1 MHSFLYALY
10 LIVVPVV
17 VMRLERHWRWI
28 ERISPM
34 TVLYIIGLLVAN
46 LTRFSA
52 TESVGSV
59 TDLFNAIA
67 VPTAIPLLLM
77 SCNLRGWSIGKAAK
91 VFFCGLTSVV
101 ACCVIGYFIFHDP
114 DNPTRFAQVSA
125 VTTGL
130 YTGGIPNVGA
140 ISQAVGISNE
150 LYLYITS
157 YDLIVTGLY
166 LVFVIFAGK
175 AVFRRL
181 LPPQNTTTQQPNAL
195 TAQPINVSTD
205 NQINT
210 STFQHFNISTVLKEL
225 WLPFLLTAAIVGISV
240 AVATVLSNNGERNMT
255 LLILTLT
262 TLAIGASL
270 LPPIQRQNKQA
281 ESEGRQPYSF
291 ECGLYCV
298 YLFCFAIANSC
309 DVRQMDLSGSLEVL
323 YFLGFVIFGSLTLQ
337 VLLAKLMK
345 IDGDS
350 VLVSSI
356 SLINSPPFVPM
367 VAALLGNKDIIVL
380 GITVGLLGYMLGNYM
395 GIGIFHLLTSLG

>member
-1 MHSFLYALY
+1 MHSLLYALY
-10 LIVVPVV
+10 LIVVPIV
-17 VMRLERHWRWI
+17 VMRLGSRWRWI

-46 LTRFSA
+46 FTHFSA
-52 TESVGSV
+52 AEKVGDI
-59 TDLFNAIA
+59 TGLFNTVA
-67 VPTAIPLLLM
+67 VPTAIPLMLM
-77 SCNLRGWSIGKAAK
+77 SCNLKGWSVGKAVK
-91 VFFCGLTSVV
+91 VFLCGLISVL
-101 ACCVIGYFIFHDP
+101 ACCIIGYFIFRDP
-114 DNPTRFAQVSA
+114 NNPTRFAQVSA

-175 AVFRRL
+175 VVFRRL
-181 LPPQNTTTQQPNAL
+181 LPPQDTTIQQINNPTTQQPNL
-195 TAQPINVSTD
+195 STD
-205 NQINT
+205 SQINI
-210 STFQHFNISTVLKEL
+210 STFQRLNISTILKEL
-225 WLPFLLTAAIVGISV
+225 WLPFLLTAVIVGASV
-240 AVATVLSNNGERNMT
+240 LVSTLFSPTGERNMT

-262 TLAIGASL
+262 TLSIAASL
-270 LPPIQRQNKQA
+270 LPGIRRRNTEA
-281 ESEGRQPYSF
+281 DSEGRQPYSF

-309 DVRQMDLSGSLEVL
+309 DVREMDLSGSLDVL
-323 YFLGFVIFGSLTLQ
+323 YYLGFVIFGSLTLQ
-337 VLLAKLMK
+337 VILAKVMK

>member
-1 MHSFLYALY
+1 MHSLLYAIY
-10 LIVVPVV
+10 LIVVPIV
-17 VMRLERHWRWI
+17 VMRMGRHWRWI

-46 LTRFSA
+46 FTHFSA
-52 TESVGSV
+52 TDRVGGI
-59 TDLFNAIA
+59 TDLFNAIS
-67 VPTAIPLLLM
+67 VPTAIPLMLM
-77 SCNLRGWSIGKAAK
+77 SCNLKGWSIGQAVK
-91 VFFCGLTSVV
+91 VFLCGLVSVLV
-101 ACCVIGYFIFHDP
+101 CCLAGFFIFHDP
-114 DNPTRFAQVSA
+114 ENPHRFAQVCA

-140 ISQAVGISNE
+140 ITQAVGLDNE
-150 LYLYITS
+150 TYLYITS

-181 LPPQNTTTQQPNAL
+181 LPPSTTAKNEIPKDNTPTQPF
-195 TAQPINVSTD
+195 STL
-205 NQINT
+205 NSQFSI
-210 STFQHFNISTVLKEL
+210 LKEL
-225 WLPFLLTAAIVGISV
+225 WLPFLLTAIIVSIAV
-240 AVATVLSNNGERNMT
+240 VVATFCSSVGERNMT
-255 LLILTLT
+255 VLILTLT
-262 TLAIGASL
+262 TLSIAASL
-270 LPPIQRQNKQA
+270 LPAIRRRNVTA
-281 ESEGRQPYSF
+281 DREGRQPLSF

-309 DVRQMDLSGSLEVL
+309 DVRQMDLSGSLNIL

-367 VAALLGNKDIIVL
+367 VAALLGNKEIIVL

-395 GIGIFHLLTSLG
+395 GIGIFHLLSAIG

>member
-1 MHSFLYALY
+1 MHSLLYAIY
-10 LIVVPVV
+10 LIVVPIV
-17 VMRLERHWRWI
+17 VMRLGERWRWI

-46 LTRFSA
+46 FTTFSSA
-52 TESVGSV
+52 DHVGNI
-59 TDLFNAIA
+59 TDLFNALA
-67 VPTAIPLLLM
+67 VPTAIPLMLM
-77 SCNLRGWSIGKAAK
+77 SCNLKGWSVGKAAK
-91 VFFCGLTSVV
+91 VFLCGLLSVL
-101 ACCVIGYFIFHDP
+101 ACCVIGFFIFRDP
-114 DNPTRFAQVSA
+114 ENPSRFAQVSA

-150 LYLYITS
+150 TYLYITS

-181 LPPQNTTTQQPNAL
+181 LPPDTLATIKHPEEESTSQPFKIQNSKFK
-195 TAQPINVSTD
+195 I
-205 NQINT
+205 
-210 STFQHFNISTVLKEL
+210 LKEL
-225 WLPFLLTAAIVGISV
+225 WLPFLLTAIIVAIAV
-240 AVATVLSNNGERNMT
+240 AVATLCSSGGERNMT
-255 LLILTLT
+255 VLILTLT
-262 TLAIGASL
+262 TLSIAASL
-270 LPPIQRQNKQA
+270 LPAIRRRNSTA
-281 ESEGRQPYSF
+281 ESEGRQPLSF

-309 DVRQMDLSGSLEVL
+309 DVRQMDLSGSLDIL

-367 VAALLGNKDIIVL
+367 VAALLGNKDVIVL

-395 GIGIFHLLTSLG
+395 GIGIFHLLSALG

>member
-1 MHSFLYALY
+1 MHTLLYALY
-10 LIVVPVV
+10 LVVVPVI
-17 VMRLERHWRWI
+17 VMRAGRRWRWI

-34 TVLYIIGLLVAN
+34 TVLYIIGLIIAN
-46 LTRFSA
+46 LTHFSSA
-52 TESVGSV
+52 EQVGGV

-67 VPTAIPLLLM
+67 VPMAIPLMLM
-77 SCNLRGWSIGKAAK
+77 SCNLKGWSVGKAAK
-91 VFFCGLTSVV
+91 VFFCGLFSVV
-101 ACCVIGYFIFHDP
+101 ACCVVGYFLFRDP
-114 DNPTRFAQVSA
+114 DNPGRFAQVSA

-157 YDLIVTGLY
+157 YDLIVTGAY
-166 LVFVIFAGK
+166 LVFIIFAGK

-181 LPPQNTTTQQPNAL
+181 LPSHDTGYAGDTPMSDTQQRK
-195 TAQPINVSTD
+195 Q
-205 NQINT
+205 
-210 STFQHFNISTVLKEL
+210 TVGTIFHEL
-225 WLPFLLTAAIVGISV
+225 WLPFLLTALIVAA
-240 AVATVLSNNGERNMT
+240 AVGVSTICAHGGERNMT
-255 LLILTLT
+255 ILILTLT
-262 TLAIGASL
+262 TLSIAATL
-270 LPPIQRQNKQA
+270 LPAIRRRNTKA
-281 ESEGRQPYSF
+281 DSEGRQPLSF

-309 DVRQMDLSGSLEVL
+309 DIRQMDLAGSLEIL
-323 YFLGFVIFGSLTLQ
+323 SFLAFVIFGSLALQ
-337 VLLAKLMK
+337 VLLAKLLK

-395 GIGIFHLLTSLG
+395 GIGVFLLLSAIG

>member
-1 MHSFLYALY
+1 MHSLLYAIY
-10 LIVVPVV
+10 LIVVPII
-17 VMRLERHWRWI
+17 VMRLGRHWRWI

-46 LTRFSA
+46 FTHFSSA
-52 TESVGSV
+52 ETVGSV

-67 VPTAIPLLLM
+67 VPTAIPLMLM
-77 SCNLRGWSIGKAAK
+77 SCNLKGWSVGKAAK
-91 VFFCGLTSVV
+91 VFFCGLLSVV
-101 ACCVIGYFIFHDP
+101 VCCIVGYFIFHDP
-114 DNPTRFAQVSA
+114 EHPGRFAQVSA

-140 ISQAVGISNE
+140 ISQAVGLSNE

-181 LPPQNTTTQQPNAL
+181 LPP
-195 TAQPINVSTD
+195 D
-205 NQINT
+205 NHDFIKHQEEET
-210 STFQHFNISTVLKEL
+210 PSHPFNIQHSKFKIFQEF
-225 WLPFLLTAAIVGISV
+225 WLPFLLTLAIVVVSV
-240 AVATVLSNNGERNMT
+240 GVATLCASGGERNMT
-255 LLILTLT
+255 VLILTLT
-262 TLAIGASL
+262 TLSIAASL
-270 LPPIQRQNKQA
+270 LPAIRRRNKTA
-281 ESEGRQPYSF
+281 DSEGRQPLSF

-309 DVRQMDLSGSLEVL
+309 DVRQMDLSGSLDIL
-323 YFLGFVIFGSLTLQ
+323 YYLGFVIFGSLALQ
-337 VLLAKLMK
+337 VLLAKMMK

-367 VAALLGNKDIIVL
+367 VAALLGNKNIIVL
-380 GITVGLLGYMLGNYM
+380 GITVGLLGYMLGNYI
-395 GIGIFHLLTSLG
+395 GIGVYLLLTALG